1 MFFTWTPAPAEIS
14 PADAQRRAA
23 AGEAVLLDVREADE
37 YRAGHAPGALWRT
50 LGAVAAGSGLPAEVG
65 GRPLLVICRSG
76 NRSRKAA
83 AILAERGVVA
93 WNVTGGMRAWA
104 DAGLPVRDTAGNS
117 GQVL

>member
-1 MFFTWTPAPAEIS
+1 MFFTSTPGPAEIS

-23 AGEAVLLDVREADE
+23 AGEAVLLDVRESDE
-37 YRAGHAPGALWRT
+37 YRGGHAPGTVWQA
-50 LGAVAAGSGLPAEVG
+50 LGAVAAGTPLPAELD

-83 AILAERGVVA
+83 AILAKRGLEA
-93 WNVTGGMRAWA
+93 WNVSGGMRAWA
-104 DAGLPVRDTAGNS
+104 GAGLPVHDAHGNS